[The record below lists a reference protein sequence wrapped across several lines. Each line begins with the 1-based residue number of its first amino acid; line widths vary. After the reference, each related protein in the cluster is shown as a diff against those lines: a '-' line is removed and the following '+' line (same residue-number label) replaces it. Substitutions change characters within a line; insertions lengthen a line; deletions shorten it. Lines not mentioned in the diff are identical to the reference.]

1 MYREVVPISGTV
13 SETSGDWYH
22 MFDVSAPGVV
32 DVTVEIRNF
41 YTNSTPVSLILVTD
55 NGEMSEHNFYNQTAD
70 PINHEFQI
78 DEMFHL
84 TLAIRYAGNASAFSG
99 WAMYHG
105 FDFAIPMMP
114 PIYPFYELFFLFFF
128 GLLFLTIGLGRYRV
142 QQRYH
147 TSGDFAKMLVFC
159 TLGFLLL
166 GLSLPSLVR
175 PHTYLYYHTPIFTD
189 FGEFT
194 DTVTLTQ
201 PQVNI
206 TLLGLSAGV
215 VELRGFFVNPASV
228 TVHAYSLDG
237 LLNYTWTFVNSQY
250 PGYLNFYFQTTGDTV
265 IEVLRESE
273 DTAFHC
279 WVLASSRP
287 VEIRQHPAGNYA
299 SLATAFLVSGFGLL
313 VVGLVYT
320 RRLFEEPPKESSH
333 W

>member
-22 MFDVSAPGVV
+22 MFEVPVPGVI

-41 YTNSTPVSLILVTD
+41 YTNSTPVSLILVTE
-55 NGEMSEHNFYNQTAD
+55 NREMSEHNFYNQTAD
-70 PINHEFQI
+70 PVNHEFQI
-78 DEMFHL
+78 DDAIQL
-84 TLAIRYAGNASAFSG
+84 TLAIRYAGNASTFSG

-105 FDFAIPMMP
+105 FNFVFPMIP
-114 PIYPFYELFFLFFF
+114 PIFPFYELFFLSFF
-128 GLLFLTIGLGRYRV
+128 GLLFLTIGLTRYRV

-147 TSGDFAKMLVFC
+147 TSGDFAKMLIFC

-175 PHTYLYYHTPIFTD
+175 PHIYLYNNTPEFTD

-201 PQVNI
+201 PHVNI
-206 TLLGLSAGV
+206 TLLDLSAGV
-215 VELRGFFVNPASV
+215 VELRGFYVTGASV
-228 TVHAYSLDG
+228 TVHAYSIEEP
-237 LLNYTWTFVNSQY
+237 LNYTWNSVNSQY
-250 PGYLNFYFQTTGDTV
+250 PGYLNFHFETPGDTV
-265 IEVLRESE
+265 IEVRWQSE
-273 DTAFHC
+273 DTEFRC
-279 WVLASSRP
+279 WVLASSRT
-287 VEIRQHPAGNYA
+287 VEIRQHPVGNYA
-299 SLATAFLVSGFGLL
+299 PLATAYLVSGFGLL

-333 W
+333 L